1 MITKKNI
8 YHYLL
13 YVVFAL
19 IFFCGIGLHSI
30 SLAGGSTEGNVFV
43 PMLFKYGIVFVAAA
57 VIILVYKFC
66 FPLIPEKYLPK
77 KIPLI
82 PKFVEAI
89 GAALIVIFMLF
100 FRIMIITSRIGSD
113 EEINNVY
120 LNFAT
125 GVSDT
130 LPNTAMLTYVYAV
143 ICKLLCN
150 IHPSEYPLYAFNTL
164 LQIGTAFISYF
175 SLKRTLKMRYGI
187 LVFLLI
193 AFLPYSI
200 YSALVISPDIFLTFL
215 FAVYFYVLARITELN
230 EKHKFNEKKQ
240 LLFMVLLGVISGF
253 ITSLD
258 IIGVSLMFITI
269 SMFFLIKNSEAW
281 LKFQKPFTQSFIYFI
296 SYAAATFSFLYT
308 LNNHG
313 IRYINNCENFIYS
326 FIPDGLSLSFNPP
339 CEGRIEGIVIFIF
352 AAIAIFSFIR
362 NDFDKGLIGV
372 WVIDLCAIFTFVNF
386 NSSEYSYL
394 VNFAYF
400 LIVAVGLF
408 SVPDFLVTQDEIYE
422 REKEK
427 KRKEAE
433 RQRKEFERNQK
444 NHTGINLAESRYNGK
459 DVPDPDEEKA
469 KKKEETT
476 KVVGAAPSVPPAY
489 ETARAQREIISIG
502 YNHSKQTSHKD
513 EKSNDDSD
521 IDMSTISRNSSGILG
536 TETITVTGANAETSD
551 KTQTENTETAVA
563 DTKANETV
571 SEEISTAESVSFEDT
586 EEKSAY
592 EKSYSETGAVV
603 RTYSGSNAFSS
614 SEDTSGGSTSESE
627 AETVSFETDKADDNE
642 SEKREVASNGING
655 ELDSDITKRDKV
667 RPSRKDYKTAHVYK
681 SKEEEEMH
689 SMRMNTEE
697 ITLTVDPE
705 LKATP
710 MIKNPLPTPKAHVPK
725 ELTYDY
731 ELKDDELE
739 FDIEDLKGKDYYD
752 I

>member
-30 SLAGGSTEGNVFV
+30 SLAGGTTEGNVFV

-77 KIPLI
+77 KIPVI

-130 LPNTAMLTYVYAV
+130 LPNTTMLTYVYAV

-175 SLKRTLKMRYGI
+175 TLKRTLKMRYGI

-200 YSALVISPDIFLTFL
+200 HSALVISPDIFLTFL

-281 LKFQKPFTQSFIYFI
+281 LKFQKPFTQSFVYII

-326 FIPDGLSLSFNPP
+326 FVPDGLSLSFNPP
-339 CEGRIEGIVIFIF
+339 CEGRIEGIAIFIF

-372 WVIDLCAIFTFVNF
+372 WIIDLCAIFTFVNF

-400 LIVAVGLF
+400 FIVAVGLF

-459 DVPDPDEEKA
+459 DIPDPDEEKA

-513 EKSNDDSD
+513 EKTNDDSE
-521 IDMSTISRNSSGILG
+521 IDMSAISRSSSGILG
-536 TETITVTGANAETSD
+536 TETITVTGANAQTTEEA
-551 KTQTENTETAVA
+551 QTEKTETASAETNTTETDTASVA
-563 DTKANETV
+563 TETNTESNATEAIV
-571 SEEISTAESVSFEDT
+571 TETNTSETDAAETNTAETESAESVSFEDT
-586 EEKSAY
+586 
-592 EKSYSETGAVV
+592 
-603 RTYSGSNAFSS
+603 
-614 SEDTSGGSTSESE
+614 TSESE

>member
-1 MITKKNI
+1 M
-8 YHYLL
+8 
-13 YVVFAL
+13 
-19 IFFCGIGLHSI
+19 
-30 SLAGGSTEGNVFV
+30 
-43 PMLFKYGIVFVAAA
+43 
-57 VIILVYKFC
+57 
-66 FPLIPEKYLPK
+66 
-77 KIPLI
+77 
-82 PKFVEAI
+82 
-89 GAALIVIFMLF
+89 
-100 FRIMIITSRIGSD
+100 
-113 EEINNVY
+113 
-120 LNFAT
+120 
-125 GVSDT
+125 
-130 LPNTAMLTYVYAV
+130 
-143 ICKLLCN
+143 
-150 IHPSEYPLYAFNTL
+150 
-164 LQIGTAFISYF
+164 
-175 SLKRTLKMRYGI
+175 
-187 LVFLLI
+187 
-193 AFLPYSI
+193 
-200 YSALVISPDIFLTFL
+200 
-215 FAVYFYVLARITELN
+215 
-230 EKHKFNEKKQ
+230 
-240 LLFMVLLGVISGF
+240 
-253 ITSLD
+253 
-258 IIGVSLMFITI
+258 
-269 SMFFLIKNSEAW
+269 
-281 LKFQKPFTQSFIYFI
+281 
-296 SYAAATFSFLYT
+296 
-308 LNNHG
+308 
-313 IRYINNCENFIYS
+313 
-326 FIPDGLSLSFNPP
+326 SLSFNPP

-469 KKKEETT
+469 KKQEETT

-502 YNHSKQTSHKD
+502 YNHSKQTSHID

-536 TETITVTGANAETSD
+536 TETITVTSANAETSD